1 MKKYVFILL
10 GVLSTGVL
18 NSCKEALDLPEDGRI
33 SFVSIWS
40 DRNRTMGYLN
50 ACYGST
56 GVVTSSYGFDYAS
69 YTSDAQNVQD
79 NVATS
84 SPMRW
89 YSGIIGAN
97 NWLFPHVWTSMYNG
111 IRYCNVFIDAL
122 PTATAFAQ
130 PEEKESWITQAK
142 CLRALY
148 YFYLIRS
155 YGAVPLSTEPYE
167 FDHDFSSD
175 SRTPVWQVVQQI
187 LKDTDDALAAPGA
200 DDISA
205 TSVGFRW
212 ALGTNY
218 ENMMHRALAYAI
230 RSRAILLAVSP
241 LHADEEGNPYTWE
254 DAAKIT
260 KEALDQCLTHDY
272 RLFDQLPL
280 VPTDAYNA
288 YENYFLTSYSYNRE
302 TDKETIHGVVGLS
315 MWNNYGLPTNDRQSS
330 AGMSPSQ
337 ELIDCYETA
346 DGCAII
352 EKYNENHLRPTFTD
366 EALASGYDDQNPYV
380 NRDPRFYATFY
391 YNGALRHWNDTE
403 TVAIYDN
410 APYDISCAIDPTL
423 QQYTRTGYYIRK
435 YSKHT
440 SSYEQPA
447 DGQMR
452 MWRLGELY
460 LNFAEAANEAYGPT
474 YVVSSGVSGSTDMS
488 AVDAV
493 NVIRER
499 AGMCN
504 VRSEYTTDPDTFRA
518 RIRNERRVEFAF
530 EPVYFYDIRRWKT
543 LTNGPTEQFSE
554 GIVTGMRATKNET
567 DGSFTYTR
575 FVVSERTCNQEKYL
589 LDPLPTGDVNKM
601 FGLTGVNWQNPG
613 YESPE

>member
-1 MKKYVFILL
+1 MKKYVFILFAIL
-10 GVLSTGVL
+10 FTGAL
-18 NSCKEALDLPEDGRI
+18 NSCKDALDLPDDGRI
-33 SFVSIWS
+33 SYESIWA

-50 ACYGST
+50 ACYAQS
-56 GVVTSSYGFDYAS
+56 GVVTSSYGFDYAA
-69 YTSDAQNVQD
+69 YTADAESAQD
-79 NVATS
+79 NTS
-84 SPMRW
+84 TSGPMRW

-97 NWLFPHVWTSMYNG
+97 NWLFPNVWSNMYNG
-111 IRYCNVFIDAL
+111 IRYCNVFIQEL
-122 PTATAFAQ
+122 PTASAFAQ
-130 PEEKESWITQAK
+130 PDERAGWLAEAK

-148 YFYLIRS
+148 YFYLIRH
-155 YGAVPLSTEPYE
+155 YGAVPLSTSPFE
-167 FDHDFSSD
+167 FDHNFSAD
-175 SRTPVWQVVQQI
+175 TRTPVWQIVQQI
-187 LKDTDDALAAPGA
+187 LKDTDEALAAAGA
-200 DDISA
+200 EDLTA

-212 ALGTNY
+212 SLGENY
-218 ENMMHRALAYAI
+218 SGSMHRALAYAI

-241 LHADEEGNPYTWE
+241 LHANEEGNPYTWE

-260 KEALDQCLTHDY
+260 KEALDQCLTHGY
-272 RLFDQLPL
+272 ELFDRLPL

-288 YENYFLTSYSYNRE
+288 YENYFLASYSLTRE
-302 TDKETIHGVVGLS
+302 TDKETIHGVVGVS
-315 MWNNYGLPTNDRQSS
+315 IWDQYGLPTNEKQSS

-337 ELIDCYETA
+337 ELVDCYETA

-352 EKYNENHLRPTFTD
+352 EKYNDDHTRPTFTD
-366 EALASGYDDQNPYV
+366 EAEASGYDDQNPYV

-391 YNGALRHWNDTE
+391 YNGALRHWGETE

-410 APYDISCAIDPTL
+410 APTDESCAIHETL

-435 YSKHT
+435 YNKHS
-440 SSYEQPA
+440 SSYEKPA

-452 MWRLGELY
+452 MMRLAELY

-493 NVIRER
+493 NAVR
-499 AGMCN
+499 ARADMCN

-530 EPVYFYDIRRWKT
+530 EPVYYYDIRRWKT
-543 LTNGPTEQFSE
+543 LTDGPTEQFSE
-554 GIVTGMRATKNET
+554 AIVTGMRATKNED
-567 DGSFTYTR
+567 DGSFKYTR
-575 FVVSERTCNQEKYL
+575 FVVSERLCNQEKYL
-589 LDPLPTGDVNKM
+589 LSPLPTSEVNKM
-601 FGLTGVNWQNPG
+601 YGLTGTNWQNPG